1 MAMDKLDLKK
11 AYRELYRAKPQPA
24 LVEVPPLH
32 YLMIDGEGN
41 PNTAQAYKEAVEA
54 LFSLSYTLKFMMKRM
69 PEGTDYGVMPLE
81 GLWWTEPIEAF
92 SVERKE
98 DWKWTSLM
106 LQPDFITPALMEE
119 ARQQAAAKKELPALP
134 LIRLERLEEGRCAQ
148 VLHIGPYAEEAPTVQ
163 RLHDFIRDEGLS
175 LRGKH
180 HEIYLGDPRRAAPGK
195 LQTIIRQ
202 PVE

>member
-11 AYRELYRAKPQPA
+11 AYRELYRAKPQPM

-41 PNTAQAYKEAVEA
+41 PNTAQAYKESVEA
-54 LFSLSYTLKFMMKRM
+54 LFSLSYTLKFMIKRM

-134 LIRLERLEEGRCAQ
+134 LIRLERLEEGKCAQ

-163 RLHDFIRDEGLS
+163 RLHDFIREQGLR

-180 HEIYLGDPRRAAPGK
+180 HEIYLGDPRRAAPDK